1 MQNQHSRHFLSFFH
15 VRAPALTVGQAVAQ
29 AKAEA
34 EAEAKAAAAIL
45 KENSNATDV
54 FISGSNATDV
64 FISGF
69 KGVNFKINRLY
80 SPTQETR
87 RDGRMLYLKSGESG
101 PEAMCIEQYEGQWQ
115 VKMKWAGAAV
125 YAAPLFKE
133 TAHCIITFCM
143 DGTLSTTETLCI
155 NPALR

>member
-54 FISGSNATDV
+54 FISG
-64 FISGF
+64 F
-69 KGVNFKINRLY
+69 KGVNFKK
-80 SPTQETR
+80 STDSTR
-87 RDGRMLYLKSGESG
+87 ALKRRAGWADAV
-101 PEAMCIEQYEGQWQ
+101 PEEW
-115 VKMKWAGAAV
+115 
-125 YAAPLFKE
+125 
-133 TAHCIITFCM
+133 
-143 DGTLSTTETLCI
+143 
-155 NPALR
+155 